1 MGMPLSSRIDGMV
14 SQLKA
19 NIYSLEDLL
28 RLSRHTIQT
37 LQAKLYDVETQ
48 MQNKLAIQDAQ
59 LKHLLKS
66 LQDANGLMA
75 DAGMPA
81 GVSGKGSQHQTVGPD
96 GYPMID
102 KVKLRQLIEQTKLE
116 GVILQDRY
124 GNHLPHS
131 IALPD
136 PNFTK
141 DLEKANGYQYTGP
154 ATLPPEL
161 LASIAAAGGKSNGN
175 GKGGRFSKNGNFRL
189 LLYEHRLVLNRLLNA
204 KRFHMFF
211 LNINRQRIR

>member
-1 MGMPLSSRIDGMV
+1 MPLSSNLDGMV

-37 LQAKLYDVETQ
+37 LQTKLYDVETH

-75 DAGMPA
+75 DAGMPT
-81 GVSGKGSQHQTVGPD
+81 GVPGKGNQHQTVGPD

-131 IALPD
+131 ITLPD
-136 PNFTK
+136 PTFTK

-161 LASIAAAGGKSNGN
+161 LASIAAAGGQSNGN
-175 GKGGRFSKNGNFRL
+175 GKGGRFSKNGNSRLFFMNIGL
-189 LLYEHRLVLNRLLNA
+189 LLGHV
-204 KRFHMFF
+204 
-211 LNINRQRIR
+211 